1 MPSKLNPTNLRLTNE
16 VFLQNVKD
24 RVFDMLT
31 RAYMTKTVKLLEQTR
46 AAHIMVQH
54 HLDGVNAIVKKR
66 RVMAK
71 GKRVILKD
79 QTLITTEEIYE
90 KVKNAEDEVKR
101 KKDSAKASKGGRG
114 RNAVSDSSGDAQ
126 HPQEASTTAI

>member
-1 MPSKLNPTNLRLTNE
+1 
-16 VFLQNVKD
+16 VFLQNVND
-24 RVFDMLT
+24 RVFDTPT
-31 RAYMTKTVKLLEQTR
+31 RAYMVKTAKLLEQTR

-66 RVMAK
+66 RVMEK

-79 QTLITTEEIYE
+79 QTLITTEDIYQ

-101 KKDSAKASKGGRG
+101 KMDSAKAGKGRKGRK
-114 RNAVSDSSGDAQ
+114 AVSDSCGDAQ
-126 HPQEASTTAI
+126 HPQEASATAI